1 LEIFAE
7 FVACQESTP
16 SPKTISDKE
25 MEINFTGFMYFL
37 SGFHFQK
44 YCWFF
49 TLYINLKNHVSI
61 LGIHILY
68 LKVTIVSKKISGKR
82 YSRSCLWNTCSVRLS
97 ISFKRTKPLC
107 TLHII
112 LHTWKFPATWLTT
125 IWSSCIYVKVLIH
138 LLQLT
143 SSFRTLFS
151 FETGITEPCF
161 SFCLHN

>member
-16 SPKTISDKE
+16 SPKKISDKE
-25 MEINFTGFMYFL
+25 MEINFTGFMFFL

-68 LKVTIVSKKISGKR
+68 LKVTIVSIFFFREEVFKK
-82 YSRSCLWNTCSVRLS
+82 
-97 ISFKRTKPLC
+97 
-107 TLHII
+107 
-112 LHTWKFPATWLTT
+112 
-125 IWSSCIYVKVLIH
+125 
-138 LLQLT
+138 
-143 SSFRTLFS
+143 LFV
-151 FETGITEPCF
+151 EYM
-161 SFCLHN
+161 FCEA